1 MKFILRAKV
10 LFCGN
15 WQNIFSV
22 FFGWKSEKDFSPW
35 DLKFFIKLIFRRNKL
50 HTSRIMSIFVC
61 EELKMTDYA

>member
-1 MKFILRAKV
+1 MKFILHAKV

-22 FFGWKSEKDFSPW
+22 FFEVKSEKDFSPW
-35 DLKFFIKLIFRRNKL
+35 NLKIFIKLIFRRNKL

>member
-1 MKFILRAKV
+1 MKIHSSCKGTLLWELAKY
-10 LFCGN
+10 FQC
-15 WQNIFSV
+15 

-35 DLKFFIKLIFRRNKL
+35 GLKFFIKLIFRRNKL

>member
-22 FFGWKSEKDFSPW
+22 FFGWKSEKDFSP
-35 DLKFFIKLIFRRNKL
+35 LNHKFFIKLIFRRN
-50 HTSRIMSIFVC
+50 
-61 EELKMTDYA
+61 